1 MGPGHRGKRD
11 PSNAVERSALAA
23 ALSDDAPA
31 YLHTEHTWIDRRAKL
46 FETGEYPDKGVS
58 VTPDM
63 LQALDANFD
72 LPVPVLI
79 EHARSPLELGYLTSI
94 EVVGEELFG
103 NVALTVEADALL
115 AKSGARSLSVGLSGD
130 LSSIREVSVVS
141 NPRVADARLFSGS
154 LEPCGPCN
162 SGVEP
167 LPQPLPSASQPDSGQ
182 ALRAQERGAGT
193 DAEVFIA
200 RCIRDGR
207 LVPAQAEFA
216 RLLLQTPGAI
226 TFGERSVSVAEIFE
240 RLIERQVPHR
250 LFSELG
256 REGVQ
261 DYSEHLLLPE
271 EADFYRKH
279 FPEISLDDIAQR
291 KRAHPSI

>member
-1 MGPGHRGKRD
+1 
-11 PSNAVERSALAA
+11 
-23 ALSDDAPA
+23 
-31 YLHTEHTWIDRRAKL
+31 
-46 FETGEYPDKGVS
+46 
-58 VTPDM
+58 M
-63 LQALDANFD
+63 LRALDTNFD

-103 NVALTVEADALL
+103 NVALTAEADALL

-154 LEPCGPCN
+154 LEPGSWQGPCN
-162 SGVEP
+162 PAVKP
-167 LPQPLPSASQPDSGQ
+167 LPQPLSSATQPSAGQ
-182 ALRAQERGAGT
+182 ASLAQERGAGT
-193 DAEVFIA
+193 DAEVLIA

-250 LFSELG
+250 LFNELG

-291 KRAHPSI
+291 KRAHPST

>member
-1 MGPGHRGKRD
+1 MFRSLLRRD
-11 PSNAVERSALAA
+11 
-23 ALSDDAPA
+23 DDPQIS
-31 YLHTEHTWIDRRAKL
+31 TNSQT
-46 FETGEYPDKGVS
+46 
-58 VTPDM
+58 
-63 LQALDANFD
+63 
-72 LPVPVLI
+72 
-79 EHARSPLELGYLTSI
+79 
-94 EVVGEELFG
+94 VGEQE
-103 NVALTVEADALL
+103 
-115 AKSGARSLSVGLSGD
+115 LSVVDCKQAFAGETPAV
-130 LSSIREVSVVS
+130 REH
-141 NPRVADARLFSGS
+141 D
-154 LEPCGPCN
+154 
-162 SGVEP
+162 
-167 LPQPLPSASQPDSGQ
+167 
-182 ALRAQERGAGT
+182 T
-193 DAEVFIA
+193 EVFIA